1 MNYKNEDLFKPF
13 TLGSG
18 IELKNRILMAPMT
31 HFSSNEDGSISD
43 KELPYYSER
52 SNGVG
57 AVITA
62 CAYVTTSGKGFVNAM
77 GIDNDSFIP
86 GLKKLAD
93 TIKGKGAKAIL
104 QIFHAGRMAVPELLS
119 DNQTISASAVAPERP
134 GTEPMVPREMTEEE
148 IVNTIEAFG
157 QATRRAIEAGFD
169 GVEIHGANTYLIQ
182 QFFSPHS
189 NRRTDKWGGTV
200 EKRMAFPLAVVES
213 VKKAVNEYA
222 KNPFIIGYRLSPEEK
237 EEPGI
242 TIDDTLLLVDALSEE
257 NLDYIHVSVG
267 NFWAG
272 SIRNEEDV
280 KSRVVM
286 IKERVG
292 NKVPVIGVGGLH
304 TPEEVKKAF
313 DTGVDLIALGRE
325 LVMEPKWIEKVSEGK
340 EEDIRTTLSKNDREA
355 LAIPESMLNVIV
367 SIPGWF
373 PIV

>member
-1 MNYKNEDLFKPF
+1 MNYKNEDLFKKF
-13 TLGSG
+13 TLASG

-31 HFSSNEDGSISD
+31 HSSSNKDGSVSE
-43 KELPYYSER
+43 KELPYYAER
-52 SNGVG
+52 SSGVG

-62 CAYVTTSGKGFVNAM
+62 CAYVTTSGKGFVDAF
-77 GIDNDSFIP
+77 GVDNDSLIP

-93 TIKGKGAKAIL
+93 TIKGQGAKAIL
-104 QIFHAGRMAVPELLS
+104 QIFHAGRMAIPGLLS
-119 DNQTISASAVAPERP
+119 DGQTISASAVAPERP

-325 LVMEPKWIEKVSEGK
+325 LVMEPKWIEKVVEGN
-340 EEDIRTTLSKNDREA
+340 EENIRTTLSKNDREV
-355 LAIPESMLNVIV
+355 LVIPEPMWNMITSK
-367 SIPGWF
+367 PGWF

>member
-1 MNYKNEDLFKPF
+1 MNYKNEDLFKSF

-31 HFSSNEDGSISD
+31 HFSSNEDGSISE

-62 CAYVTTSGKGFVNAM
+62 CAYVTPSGKGFVNAM
-77 GIDNDSFIP
+77 GIDNDSLIP

-93 TIKGKGAKAIL
+93 AIKGQGAKAIL
-104 QIFHAGRMAVPELLS
+104 QVFHAGRMAIPELLS
-119 DNQTISASAVAPERP
+119 DKQTISASAIAPERP

-157 QATRRAIEAGFD
+157 QATRRAIESGFD

-200 EKRMAFPLAVVES
+200 QKRMAFPLAVVDS

-242 TIDDTLLLVDALSEE
+242 TIDDTLLLVDALAEE

-267 NFWAG
+267 SFWAG
-272 SIRNEEDV
+272 SIRNSEDV
-280 KSRVVM
+280 NSRIVM
-286 IKERVG
+286 VKERVG
-292 NKVPVIGVGGLH
+292 NKVPVIGVGQLH
-304 TPEEVKKAF
+304 TPEDVKKAF

-325 LVMEPKWIEKVSEGK
+325 LVMEPKWIEKVAEGK

-355 LAIPESMLNVIV
+355 LSIPEPMWNVIISV
-367 SIPGWF
+367 PGWF